1 MARHDRIERLQETM
15 QDTDLDALWVH
26 PAQDF
31 RYLTGLAPIAM
42 ERLFGLVIP
51 ASGHTRLVVPLL
63 SAEECSEIEGCEFF
77 TWTDEQGPREA
88 GVAALDGFSSLGMS
102 AGTPLWAYE
111 TVRSAAPRLEVS
123 VEPSLVSALRVVKDE
138 DELTLMRAASKKTDG
153 IADWI
158 ETLEPAGKT
167 EAQVASQVV
176 RRILELGMTPHTGA
190 IVSTGANAAMPHYA
204 GGDVEIASDAPL
216 LVDFGGAVEGYWS
229 DITRMYLP
237 AETDDEVS
245 AAYDV
250 VVEASQAAFQKAGP
264 GVTCG
269 EVDAAARSVIANA
282 GLGDRFIHRTG
293 HGLGLEEH
301 EAPFIRAGDRTE
313 LKPGNVFTI
322 EPGVYLSGRFG
333 LRFENV
339 VVVSEQGVESLN
351 ESPVHHR
358 LE

>member
-1 MARHDRIERLQETM
+1 
-15 QDTDLDALWVH
+15 
-26 PAQDF
+26 
-31 RYLTGLAPIAM
+31 
-42 ERLFGLVIP
+42 
-51 ASGHTRLVVPLL
+51 
-63 SAEECSEIEGCEFF
+63 
-77 TWTDEQGPREA
+77 
-88 GVAALDGFSSLGMS
+88 
-102 AGTPLWAYE
+102 
-111 TVRSAAPRLEVS
+111 
-123 VEPSLVSALRVVKDE
+123 
-138 DELTLMRAASKKTDG
+138 MRAASKKTDG

-250 VVEASQAAFQKAGP
+250 VVEASQAAFRKAGP